1 MFFQTSYI
9 AHVFLY
15 PHQVSL
21 KTKKLLKSPNEKK
34 NIGICNR
41 PMSSLITSN
50 RFQKYRIRCCIKAAV
65 VERAKYEKPENLKLI
80 ISK

>member
-1 MFFQTSYI
+1 MER
-9 AHVFLY
+9 
-15 PHQVSL
+15 
-21 KTKKLLKSPNEKK
+21 KTLRFVISQW
-34 NIGICNR
+34 
-41 PMSSLITSN
+41 SSLITSN